1 MRFRYTFSF
10 GALVRA
16 PTALSF
22 LAWGC
27 LGSSATVPVVEAGA
41 LGPLDCTVEG
51 GSPRAAPNGYY
62 TKGAAVC
69 TAAHRAHLF
78 HGVDRP
84 SFEWSAAGDH
94 ISAADFQRIAAWHA
108 NVVRIALNQDFW
120 LAGAQQHNA
129 GYQQAVDQAVQ
140 WAEAAG
146 LDVILDLHWSDKGNL
161 SALKSGQQKMA
172 DTNSVAFWTEVAT
185 RYKGD
190 GRVLFELYNEPHDIS
205 PDVWLNGG
213 SAGDYPAV
221 GMQDLYNAVRAAGA
235 ENLVIAGGLNWAYAL
250 TPLPGTAIN
259 GYNVMYAVHPYNK
272 SDNQPGGWDSNWGF
286 VASTN
291 FAPVIATEFGDSTAA
306 CSGVWDSTL
315 VQYCDERQ
323 ISWTAWAWYPG
334 GCGFPSLVSDWA
346 GTPTAQGQ
354 VIKDALNG
362 YSRDPAGAVDA
373 AAEASGVLPVDGAAT
388 PDGAADDSSA
398 DSNADS
404 TVEGGDP
411 DVASVSAPLAEA
423 SAADGSTDGGALGS
437 DAQSE

>member
-1 MRFRYTFSF
+1 MHFRTVFSL
-10 GALVRA
+10 GALA
-16 PTALSF
+16 GAGAALSF
-22 LAWGC
+22 VGSGC
-27 LGSSATVPVVEAGA
+27 LGSSATAPLVEAGA
-41 LGPLDCTVEG
+41 RGPLDCTIDG
-51 GSPRAAPNGYY
+51 AAPPAAPNGYY

-69 TAAHRAHLF
+69 TAAGRAHLF

-94 ISAADFQRIAAWHA
+94 ISGADFQRIAAWNA
-108 NVVRIALNQDFW
+108 NVVRVALNQDFW

-129 GYQQAVDQAVQ
+129 SYRQAVDQAVQ

-161 SALKSGQQKMA
+161 SAAKSDQQKMA
-172 DTNSVAFWTEVAT
+172 DVNSVEFWTEVAT

-213 SAGDYPAV
+213 SAGDYVAV

-250 TPLPGTAIN
+250 TALPGGAIN

-306 CSGVWDSTL
+306 CSGLWDSTL

-334 GCGFPSLVSDWA
+334 SCGFPSLISDWA

-354 VIKDALNG
+354 VIRDALNG
-362 YSRDPAGAVDA
+362 YPHEPAGPIDA
-373 AAEASGVLPVDGAAT
+373 STDAIDVLRADSAAT
-388 PDGAADDSSA
+388 PDGPADDSSLGSIA
-398 DSNADS
+398 DSAS
-404 TVEGGDP
+404 EAGDQ
-411 DVASVSAPLAEA
+411 DGASLGPLTDA
-423 SAADGSTDGGALGS
+423 SANNGSGDGTVLGS
-437 DAQSE
+437 DAGSE